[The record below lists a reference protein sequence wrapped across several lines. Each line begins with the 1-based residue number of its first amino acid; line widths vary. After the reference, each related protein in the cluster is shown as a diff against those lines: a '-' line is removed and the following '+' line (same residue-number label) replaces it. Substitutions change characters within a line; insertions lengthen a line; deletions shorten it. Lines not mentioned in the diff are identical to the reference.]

1 VVVGGG
7 QSGAAE
13 ERPAKSESQ
22 SRCGGGCSLDHNRL
36 RYGGVAAVEA
46 QHLPG
51 GDEVMS
57 CRGDPRGRGRAGW
70 SAMTTK
76 GTRCEED

>member
-7 QSGAAE
+7 QSGAAK
-13 ERPAKSESQ
+13 ERPAKSE

-46 QHLPG
+46 QHLQG

-57 CRGDPRGRGRAGW
+57 CRGIHAGEGSRAG
-70 SAMTTK
+70 
-76 GTRCEED
+76 RR